1 MKPIYLEL
9 AGFGAYAK
17 KQVIEFEKLD
27 GRNIFVI
34 TGPTGAGK
42 TTIFDAIAYA
52 LFDTASGNSR
62 DSKTVRSDYA
72 DDTMDTYVDLVFEV
86 KNQRYRI
93 KRNPEYLRK
102 KLKGEGTLKVR
113 DKVEL
118 IMPDKTVFTKKTDV
132 NNKIKEILGIDKDQF
147 KQIVMLPQGEFKK
160 MLESS
165 SEEKEKIFRK
175 VFNTEKFNN
184 IQEYLKN
191 KSKNMYVDIKSMVEQ
206 RNTHISN
213 IECDEDSKLYEL
225 INREDKDVDFIIEK
239 TKIQIKDEEQKLAEL
254 TESINKKKE
263 ETLKI
268 NNDKAKAEEVNKN
281 IEQKNKVEEQKKEME
296 SKVPVVKEKES
307 DLNRAKKALKVLS
320 VEEKLKEKLK
330 SVENEKNELAEIT
343 KKIENTGAELQKS
356 VEDLNAEEAKED
368 VRVKTAN
375 DIADLKKYLDRI
387 KGYEEKKNEVLKNK
401 QQLAFLDNS
410 RITCTKRV
418 EELKKNILALEK
430 ENEEVQ
436 KAKVEREKKL
446 QQYNEVNNIIKVI
459 EEYQSKIKL
468 KNDRCI
474 IHKEQSALYI
484 EKQKDAEREKH
495 QYEYMDEC
503 YKREQAGILA
513 LNLEEGT
520 PCPVC
525 GSVSHPQPAKVGG
538 TIYSEDQIKKQ
549 KKIYE
554 EADKAKNEK
563 YNEVQKLNAEI
574 KMFDDQLNDIKAN
587 LKNLLEE
594 ASYKFDIENSMDDSL
609 AELKAIRTKIIKHG
623 KELKAVADKEENVKN
638 SLENSKNESEKD
650 ENIIKSANEEYTKL
664 LSVTSAFEAEVKSL
678 EADIPEEIRSTAS
691 LLTRIREKESVL
703 DAMKKALDN
712 ARKINNELNML
723 LTAQNTTKETKSSNI
738 ERFIKEAEEF
748 KVQVNNAVTD
758 QGFSSYEDYS
768 SSIMKEEQIDELD
781 RRIRRFNED
790 LAVISN
796 LFDDLAKK
804 TKDFEIQDINKFDEM
819 TAVLREEEKALT
831 ESQIA
836 LAGRVNNNKKA
847 LCNISDITE
856 KISTKEQK
864 YKVIARVSNMALG
877 NNSNKISFERYVLA
891 AYFDDVI
898 KAANVRLDKLA
909 DGRFFLS
916 RSEETLDGRKRK
928 EGLEMNV
935 YDYYTGK
942 SRPVKTLSGGE
953 SFKASLAL
961 ALGLSDVIQSYAGGV
976 EMNTMF
982 VDEGF
987 GTLDDD
993 SLENAIECLL
1003 DLQSGGRLVG
1013 IISHVQ
1019 SLKDRIGTRIE
1030 VSKDVTGS
1038 SLKLILQ

>member
-17 KQVIEFEKLD
+17 KQAVDFEKLD
-27 GRNIFVI
+27 GKNIFVI

-62 DSKTVRSDYA
+62 DSKTIRSDYA
-72 DDTMDTYVDLVFEV
+72 DETMDTYVDLIFEV

-118 IMPDKTVFTKKTDV
+118 VMPDKTVFTKKTDV

-184 IQEYLKN
+184 IQEYLRN
-191 KSKNMYVDIKSMVEQ
+191 KSKSMYVDIKSMVEQ

-239 TKIQIKDEEQKLAEL
+239 TKIQIRDEEQKLAEI

-263 ETLKI
+263 ETLKV

-296 SKVPVVKEKES
+296 SKIPVVKEKEK

-320 VEEKLKEKLK
+320 VEEKLNEKLK
-330 SVENEKNELAEIT
+330 SVENEKNELSEIT
-343 KKIENTGAELQKS
+343 KKIAVTEEHFKKS
-356 VEDLNAEEAKED
+356 IEDLKSEESKED
-368 VRVKTAN
+368 LRVKTAN
-375 DIADLKKYLDRI
+375 EIADLKKYLDRI

-401 QQLAFLDNS
+401 QQLTALDNS
-410 RITCTKRV
+410 RITCTKRL

-468 KNDRCI
+468 KNDKCV

-484 EKQKDAEREKH
+484 EKQKEAEREKH

-513 LNLEEGT
+513 LNLQEET

-538 TIYSEDQIKKQ
+538 KIYSEEEIKKQ

-554 EADKAKNEK
+554 EADKDKNEK
-563 YNEVQKLNAEI
+563 YNEIQKLNAEI
-574 KMFDDQLNDIKAN
+574 KMYDDQLNDIKSN
-587 LKNLLEE
+587 LRSQLEE
-594 ASYKFDIENSMDDSL
+594 ASYKFDVENNMEESL
-609 AELKAIRTKIIKHG
+609 YELKAIRTKIINHG
-623 KELKAVADKEENVKN
+623 KQLKAEIDKEQNVKSN
-638 SLENSKNESEKD
+638 LENSKNECEKD
-650 ENIIKSANEEYTKL
+650 ENTIKSANEKYTEL
-664 LSVTSAFEAEVKSL
+664 LRVTSAFEAEVQSL
-678 EADIPEEIRSTAS
+678 EADIPEEIRSTSS
-691 LLTRIREKESVL
+691 LLAKIKEKENIFEE
-703 DAMKKALDN
+703 MKKALES
-712 ARKINNELNML
+712 ARKVNNDLNMK
-723 LTAQNTTKETKSSNI
+723 LTAQKTTKLTKISNI
-738 ERFIKEAEEF
+738 EKFEKDAEEL
-748 KVQVNNAVTD
+748 KVQVNNAITE
-758 QGFSSYEDYS
+758 QGFSSHEDYS

-781 RRIRRFNED
+781 RRIRKFHED
-790 LAVISN
+790 LAVITN

-804 TKDFEIQDINKFDEM
+804 TKDFEVQDISKFDEM
-819 TAVLREEEKALT
+819 ISALREEEKALA
-831 ESQIA
+831 ESQMK
-836 LAGRVNNNKKA
+836 LNNRVNNNKKA
-847 LCNISDITE
+847 LDNITE
-856 KISTKEQK
+856 ITAKISSKEEK
-864 YKVIARVSNMALG
+864 YKVLAKVSNMALG

-916 RSEETLDGRKRK
+916 RSEESLDGRKRK

-1030 VSKDVTGS
+1030 VTKDVTGS
-1038 SLKLILQ
+1038 SLKLVLQ

>member
-17 KQVIEFEKLD
+17 KQAVDFEKLD
-27 GRNIFVI
+27 GKNIFVI

-72 DDTMDTYVDLVFEV
+72 DETMDTYVDLIFEV

-118 IMPDKTVFTKKTDV
+118 VMPDKTVFTKKTDV

-191 KSKNMYVDIKSMVEQ
+191 KSKSMYVDIKSMVEQ
-206 RNTHISN
+206 RNTNISN

-239 TKIQIKDEEQKLAEL
+239 AKIQIRDEEQKLAEI

-263 ETLKI
+263 EMLKV

-296 SKVPVVKEKES
+296 SKISVVKEKEHH
-307 DLNRAKKALKVLS
+307 LNRAKKALKVLS
-320 VEEKLKEKLK
+320 VEEKLNEKIK
-330 SVENEKNELAEIT
+330 SVENEKNELSEIT
-343 KKIENTGAELQKS
+343 KKIAVTEEQFKKS
-356 VEDLNAEEAKED
+356 IEDLKSEESKED
-368 VRVKTAN
+368 LRVKTAN
-375 DIADLKKYLDRI
+375 EIADLKKYLDRI
-387 KGYEEKKNEVLKNK
+387 KGYEAKKNEILKNK
-401 QQLAFLDNS
+401 QQLTALDNS

-468 KNDRCI
+468 KNDKFV

-484 EKQKDAEREKH
+484 EKQKEAEREKH

-587 LKNLLEE
+587 LKKQLEE
-594 ASYKFDIENSMDDSL
+594 ASYKFDVEKNMEESL
-609 AELKAIRTKIIKHG
+609 YELKAIRTKIINHG
-623 KELKAVADKEENVKN
+623 KQLKAEIDKEQNVKSN
-638 SLENSKNESEKD
+638 LENSKNECEKD
-650 ENIIKSANEEYTKL
+650 ENTIKSANEKYTEL
-664 LSVTSAFEAEVKSL
+664 LRVTSAFEAEVKSL
-678 EADIPEEIRSTAS
+678 EADIPEEIRSTLS
-691 LLTRIREKESVL
+691 LLAKIKEKENIL
-703 DAMKKALDN
+703 EEMKKALES
-712 ARKINNELNML
+712 ARKVNNDLNMK
-723 LTAQNTTKETKSSNI
+723 LTAEKTTKLTKISNI
-738 ERFIKEAEEF
+738 EKFEKDTEEL
-748 KVQVNNAVTD
+748 KVQVNNVITE
-758 QGFSSYEDYS
+758 QGFTSHEDYS
-768 SSIMKEEQIDELD
+768 SSIMQEEQIDELD
-781 RRIRRFNED
+781 RRIRKFHED

-796 LFDDLAKK
+796 LFDNLAKK
-804 TKDFEIQDINKFDEM
+804 TKDFEVQDISKFDEM
-819 TAVLREEEKALT
+819 ISALREEEKALA
-831 ESQIA
+831 ESQMK
-836 LAGRVNNNKKA
+836 LNNRVNNNKKT
-847 LCNISDITE
+847 LDNITE
-856 KISTKEQK
+856 ITAKISSKEEK
-864 YKVIARVSNMALG
+864 YKVLAKVSNMALG

-1030 VSKDVTGS
+1030 VTKDVTGS

>member
-1 MKPIYLEL
+1 MKPVYLEL

-17 KQVIEFEKLD
+17 KQVIEFDKLD

-72 DDTMDTYVDLVFEV
+72 DDTMDTYVDLIFEV

-118 IMPDKTVFTKKTDV
+118 TMPDKTVFTKKTDV
-132 NNKIKEILGIDKDQF
+132 ANQVKEILGIDKDQF

-175 VFNTEKFNN
+175 VFNTEEFND
-184 IQEYLKN
+184 IQEYLRN
-191 KSKNMYVDIKSMVEQ
+191 KSKNMYVEIKSMVEQ

-213 IECDEDSKLYEL
+213 IECDEESKLYEL
-225 INREDKDVDFIIEK
+225 INKEDKDIDFIITK
-239 TKIQIKDEEQKLAEL
+239 TKMQIKDESDKLAEI

-263 ETLKI
+263 ETLKV
-268 NNDKAKAEEVNKN
+268 NNDKAKAEEINKN
-281 IEQKNKVEEQKKEME
+281 IAQKNGVEAQKKEME
-296 SKVPVVKEKES
+296 EKLPVVKEKEDELS
-307 DLNRAKKALKVLS
+307 KAKKAQKVS
-320 VEEKLKEKLK
+320 AIEEKFNEKAK
-330 SVENEKNELAEIT
+330 SVENEKSELAEIT
-343 KKIENTGAELQKS
+343 KKIAMTEEKLQKS
-356 VEDLNAEEAKED
+356 AKTLSDEEAKED
-368 VRVKTAN
+368 VRVKAAN
-375 DIADLKKYLDRI
+375 DIADLKKYLEKI
-387 KGYEEKKNEVLKNK
+387 KGYEDKKNQVTVNK
-401 QQLAFLDNS
+401 KQLLDLDNT
-410 RITCTKRV
+410 RNTCTKRV
-418 EELKKNILALEK
+418 EELKKSITELEK
-430 ENEEVQ
+430 QNEEIQ
-436 KAKVEREKKL
+436 KSKVEREKKAK
-446 QQYNEVNNIIKVI
+446 QYTEVNNIIKVI
-459 EEYQSKIKL
+459 EDYQNKDKARIE
-468 KNDRCI
+468 RCAV
-474 IHKEQSALYI
+474 HKEQSEIYI
-484 EKQKDAEREKH
+484 QKQKDAEREKH

-513 LNLEEGT
+513 LNLSEGE

-525 GSVSHPQPAKVGG
+525 GSVSHPSPAKVGS
-538 TIYSEDQIKKQ
+538 TIYSEGEIKKQ
-549 KKIYE
+549 KKVYE
-554 EADKAKNEK
+554 EADKVKNEK

-574 KMFDDQLNDIKAN
+574 KMYDDQLTEIKVN
-587 LKNLLEE
+587 LRNQLDE
-594 ASYKFDIENSMDDSL
+594 AAYKFDIENSMDASL
-609 AELKAIRTKIIKHG
+609 SELKVIRAKIVKHG
-623 KELKAVADKEENVKN
+623 KELKTAVEQEEIVKSN
-638 SLENSKNESEKD
+638 LENSKNECEKD
-650 ENIIKSANEEYTKL
+650 ENTIKSANEKYTDL
-664 LSVTSAFEAEVKSL
+664 LSLTSTVEAEVKSL

-691 LLTRIREKESVL
+691 LITKIKEKENALVE
-703 DAMKKALDN
+703 MKKRLEN
-712 ARKINNELNML
+712 ARRINNELNMQK
-723 LTAQNTTKETKSSNI
+723 TVQQTTKNTKMSNI
-738 ERFIKEAEEF
+738 EKFKKESAELKE
-748 KVQVNNAVTD
+748 QLNTAITEHD
-758 QGFSSYEDYS
+758 FSSYEDYS
-768 SSIMKEEQIDELD
+768 KSIMKEDQIDELD
-781 RRIRRFNED
+781 KRIRKFHENLVSIRNFFED
-790 LAVISN
+790 L
-796 LFDDLAKK
+796 KEK
-804 TKDFEIQDINKFDEM
+804 TKESELQDIAKFDEKINS
-819 TAVLREEEKALT
+819 LREEEKVLAA
-831 ESQIA
+831 SQMA
-836 LAGRVNNNKKA
+836 VNNRVTNNQKA
-847 LCNISDITE
+847 LDNITDITS
-856 KISTKEQK
+856 KISSKEKK
-864 YKVIARVSNMALG
+864 YKVLAKVSNMALG

-993 SLENAIECLL
+993 SLENAINCLL

-1019 SLKDRIGTRIE
+1019 LLKDRIGTRIE
-1030 VSKDVTGS
+1030 ITKDVTGS
-1038 SLKLILQ
+1038 SLKLVL

>member
-1 MKPIYLEL
+1 
-9 AGFGAYAK
+9 
-17 KQVIEFEKLD
+17 
-27 GRNIFVI
+27 
-34 TGPTGAGK
+34 
-42 TTIFDAIAYA
+42 
-52 LFDTASGNSR
+52 
-62 DSKTVRSDYA
+62 
-72 DDTMDTYVDLVFEV
+72 
-86 KNQRYRI
+86 
-93 KRNPEYLRK
+93 
-102 KLKGEGTLKVR
+102 
-113 DKVEL
+113 
-118 IMPDKTVFTKKTDV
+118 
-132 NNKIKEILGIDKDQF
+132 
-147 KQIVMLPQGEFKK
+147 
-160 MLESS
+160 
-165 SEEKEKIFRK
+165 
-175 VFNTEKFNN
+175 
-184 IQEYLKN
+184 
-191 KSKNMYVDIKSMVEQ
+191 
-206 RNTHISN
+206 
-213 IECDEDSKLYEL
+213 
-225 INREDKDVDFIIEK
+225 
-239 TKIQIKDEEQKLAEL
+239 
-254 TESINKKKE
+254 
-263 ETLKI
+263 
-268 NNDKAKAEEVNKN
+268 
-281 IEQKNKVEEQKKEME
+281 
-296 SKVPVVKEKES
+296 
-307 DLNRAKKALKVLS
+307 
-320 VEEKLKEKLK
+320 
-330 SVENEKNELAEIT
+330 
-343 KKIENTGAELQKS
+343 
-356 VEDLNAEEAKED
+356 
-368 VRVKTAN
+368 
-375 DIADLKKYLDRI
+375 
-387 KGYEEKKNEVLKNK
+387 
-401 QQLAFLDNS
+401 
-410 RITCTKRV
+410 
-418 EELKKNILALEK
+418 
-430 ENEEVQ
+430 
-436 KAKVEREKKL
+436 
-446 QQYNEVNNIIKVI
+446 
-459 EEYQSKIKL
+459 
-468 KNDRCI
+468 
-474 IHKEQSALYI
+474 
-484 EKQKDAEREKH
+484 
-495 QYEYMDEC
+495 
-503 YKREQAGILA
+503 
-513 LNLEEGT
+513 
-520 PCPVC
+520 
-525 GSVSHPQPAKVGG
+525 
-538 TIYSEDQIKKQ
+538 
-549 KKIYE
+549 
-554 EADKAKNEK
+554 
-563 YNEVQKLNAEI
+563 
-574 KMFDDQLNDIKAN
+574 
-587 LKNLLEE
+587 
-594 ASYKFDIENSMDDSL
+594 
-609 AELKAIRTKIIKHG
+609 
-623 KELKAVADKEENVKN
+623 
-638 SLENSKNESEKD
+638 
-650 ENIIKSANEEYTKL
+650 
-664 LSVTSAFEAEVKSL
+664 
-678 EADIPEEIRSTAS
+678 
-691 LLTRIREKESVL
+691 
-703 DAMKKALDN
+703 MKKALDN

-738 ERFIKEAEEF
+738 ERFIKEAEEC
-748 KVQVNNAVTD
+748 KGQVNNAVTD

-781 RRIRRFNED
+781 RRIRKFNED

-1038 SLKLILQ
+1038 SLKLVLQ